1 MRFFVNGVGHV
12 KGFMMKGC
20 HVPLGPC
27 MPAGTLCSTRISSIR
42 HCPEE
47 AKVATGE
54 VKKEPSVLAEVETE
68 PLELNENATADDDQ
82 VLAETLTRLI
92 G

>member
-1 MRFFVNGVGHV
+1 
-12 KGFMMKGC
+12 
-20 HVPLGPC
+20 
-27 MPAGTLCSTRISSIR
+27 
-42 HCPEE
+42 
-47 AKVATGE
+47 VATGE